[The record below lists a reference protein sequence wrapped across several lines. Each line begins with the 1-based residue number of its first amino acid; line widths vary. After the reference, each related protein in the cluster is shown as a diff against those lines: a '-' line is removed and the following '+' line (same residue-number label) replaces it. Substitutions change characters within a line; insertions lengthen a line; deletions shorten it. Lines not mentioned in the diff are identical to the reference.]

1 MTKLTLVLE
10 PQMRDELQEWAREEE
25 RPIAN
30 LLRRIVGKSL
40 EQRRQRQTERAV
52 A

>member
-10 PQMRDELQEWAREEE
+10 PRMRDELEEWAREEE

-40 EQRRQRQTERAV
+40 EQRRQSQQA
-52 A
+52 AAA